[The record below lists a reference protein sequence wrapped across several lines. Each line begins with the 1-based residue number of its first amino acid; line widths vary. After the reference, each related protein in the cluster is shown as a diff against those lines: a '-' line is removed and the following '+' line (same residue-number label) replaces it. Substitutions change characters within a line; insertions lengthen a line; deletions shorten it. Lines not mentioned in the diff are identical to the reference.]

1 MYYVSTRGNASRAN
15 FEDVLLKGL
24 ASDGGLFVPEN
35 WPRLSDDDIRNLRGL
50 DYPTVACKVM
60 TPFLGDT
67 LDQRSLEKLVRDAY
81 ETFDRATVAP
91 LVQLDTDFWLM
102 ELFHGPTL
110 AFKDVALQLL
120 GRLFEYILELRQE
133 RVTVIGATSGD
144 TGSAAIEACR
154 DRKNLEIFVLHPH
167 ERVSDVQRRQMTT
180 VNSNNVHNI
189 AVEGTFDDCQDI
201 VKTMFNNRAL
211 CNELRL
217 TAVNSIN
224 WARIMAQAV
233 YFFHAAVALG
243 SPDREVAF
251 AVPTGNFGNVFA
263 ADVARRMGLPIKRFY
278 LGSNRNDIL
287 TRFLTSGEMV
297 SSPVVQTNSPSMDIQ
312 NSSNFERL
320 LFELHDRDGDAVSR
334 DMASFREAGRC
345 VLNKSGCFEIQSL
358 FEGISLNDRET
369 IKAIEKFYDL
379 TGELL
384 DPHSAIGAWVAYKK
398 RDSVSVPVVSLATAH
413 PAKFPDTVEKATGV
427 RPALP
432 PRLKDLFERSESYVV
447 LPNAATE
454 VQKFIREKVALTA

>member
-1 MYYVSTRGNASRAN
+1 M
-15 FEDVLLKGL
+15 
-24 ASDGGLFVPEN
+24 
-35 WPRLSDDDIRNLRGL
+35 
-50 DYPTVACKVM
+50 
-60 TPFLGDT
+60 
-67 LDQRSLEKLVRDAY
+67 
-81 ETFDRATVAP
+81 
-91 LVQLDTDFWLM
+91 
-102 ELFHGPTL
+102 
-110 AFKDVALQLL
+110 
-120 GRLFEYILELRQE
+120 
-133 RVTVIGATSGD
+133 
-144 TGSAAIEACR
+144 
-154 DRKNLEIFVLHPH
+154 
-167 ERVSDVQRRQMTT
+167 
-180 VNSNNVHNI
+180 
-189 AVEGTFDDCQDI
+189 
-201 VKTMFNNRAL
+201 
-211 CNELRL
+211 
-217 TAVNSIN
+217 
-224 WARIMAQAV
+224 
-233 YFFHAAVALG
+233 
-243 SPDREVAF
+243 
-251 AVPTGNFGNVFA
+251 
-263 ADVARRMGLPIKRFY
+263 
-278 LGSNRNDIL
+278 GSNRNDIL

-334 DMASFREAGRC
+334 DMASFREAGRF

>member
-334 DMASFREAGRC
+334 DMASFREAGRF